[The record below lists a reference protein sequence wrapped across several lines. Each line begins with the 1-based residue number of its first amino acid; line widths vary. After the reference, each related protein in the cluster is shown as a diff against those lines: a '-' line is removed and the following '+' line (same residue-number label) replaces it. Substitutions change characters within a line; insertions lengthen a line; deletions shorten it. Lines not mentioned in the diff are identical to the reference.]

1 MTMILIGEVTLRIA
15 FRVTVPKAVGGKIST
30 LFQVVKKCAIEGVLC
45 VLSPTGTSAY
55 FVG

>member
-1 MTMILIGEVTLRIA
+1 MTMMLIGEVTLRIA

-30 LFQVVKKCAIEGVLC
+30 LFQVVKKCAIEEVHC
-45 VLSPTGTSAY
+45 FLSPTGTSAY